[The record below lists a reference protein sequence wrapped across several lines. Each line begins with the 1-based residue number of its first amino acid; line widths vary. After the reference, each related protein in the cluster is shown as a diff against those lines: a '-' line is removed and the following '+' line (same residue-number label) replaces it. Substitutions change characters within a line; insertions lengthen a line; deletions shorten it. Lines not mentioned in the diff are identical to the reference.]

1 MTGLSRA
8 NTREIRK
15 KLSPT
20 LEATVSEFVTLP
32 QTRLITGDDVDRN
45 VIDEFTKSDFILS
58 NIPFHRAA
66 APSGGSALAYTYTRL
81 TTQPTAA
88 FRALGSDYT
97 KQTVEAAQ
105 FTVVCKPLGGNFGID
120 RVLAQAGAGA
130 QVALQMS
137 QKIKAARAL
146 FADAVINGDTAND
159 ANGFDGLSVALTG
172 STTEFSG
179 AGKNWVVGDQA
190 DAFGV
195 LDDLDELLSEVD
207 GSEGLVI
214 LSSKQGVHRIKSAAR
229 VAGYKTASEDAA
241 GRLIDTYAGV
251 PIIDL
256 GAKAGSNDQVIPTVE
271 GATDIYVVRMA
282 MDGFHAVSPADA
294 PIISTRLPNP
304 DSDTPVLTGWVEM
317 VSTVALKATK
327 AAAVLRGVQVS
338 GSGS

>member
-1 MTGLSRA
+1 M
-8 NTREIRK
+8 
-15 KLSPT
+15 
-20 LEATVSEFVTLP
+20 SEFVTLP
-32 QTRLITGDDVDRN
+32 QTRLMSGDDVDRN
-45 VIDEFTKSDFILS
+45 VVDEFTKSDFILS

-81 TTQPTAA
+81 TSQPDAA

-97 KQTVEAAQ
+97 KQTVNAEQ
-105 FTVVCKPLGGNFGID
+105 YTVVCKPLGGSFGID
-120 RVLAQAGAGA
+120 RVLAAAGGGA

-172 STTEFSG
+172 SSTEFDGINKS
-179 AGKNWVVGDQA
+179 WTVFDQST
-190 DAFGV
+190 AFAV

-214 LSSKQGVHRIKSAAR
+214 LSSKQGVARIKSAAR
-229 VAGYKTASEDAA
+229 VAGYRTASEDAA
-241 GRLIDTYAGV
+241 GRVIDTYNGV
-251 PIIDL
+251 PIVDL
-256 GAKAGSNDQVIPTVE
+256 GAKAGSNDQVIATTN
-271 GATDIYVVRMA
+271 GATDVYVVRMA
-282 MDGFHAVSPADA
+282 MDGFHAVSPVDA

-304 DSDTPVLTGWVEM
+304 DSDSPVLTGWVEM

-327 AAAVLRGVQVS
+327 AAAVLRGVQV
-338 GSGS
+338 GNAPAPTP